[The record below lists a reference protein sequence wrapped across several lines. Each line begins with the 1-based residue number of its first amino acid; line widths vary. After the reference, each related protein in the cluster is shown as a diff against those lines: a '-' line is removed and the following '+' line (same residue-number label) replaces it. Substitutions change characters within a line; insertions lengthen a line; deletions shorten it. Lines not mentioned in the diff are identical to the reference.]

1 MSIACLMS
9 LWLVL
14 TSENRRQRI
23 LCTVLLMVNAVSY
36 LLAFSMGSLGVFVA
50 ACVLMLV
57 LSPKETRSGL
67 FLLLLQ
73 TAVIALIV
81 GAVSVKGFGDTIT
94 GSPLPMIMLVVG
106 CVAACLLEI
115 GVRGKLA
122 ERLADKGKLLI
133 GAVAGIVVVIT
144 VYLIAA
150 LNVTGAYTFGT
161 EGDFRR
167 TADLPAGDYML
178 SVNASAPANVRVAYK
193 NTNNLVQNNET
204 DLANAST
211 DNDITFT
218 VPEDSKLVFFYISC
232 DQPGVTVNTATYNG
246 AKDGSVKLG
255 YKLLPAFIADRIQ
268 DLTANGNVVQ
278 RGVYRQDA
286 IKLWKTAP
294 VFGRGLG
301 GFENGV
307 ASVPGLLLRDQ
318 IRPQPLR

>member
-1 MSIACLMS
+1 MRPLLRVCRPPATTNTGAYFYSRLNTILGNPNIYAGLMSVACLMS

-14 TSENRRQRI
+14 TSESRRQRI

-36 LLAFSMGSLGVFVA
+36 LLAFSMGSLGVFVV

-81 GAVSVKGFGDTIT
+81 GAVSVKGFGDTVT

-144 VYLIAA
+144 IYLIAA

-167 TADLPAGDYML
+167 TADLPTGDYTL
-178 SVNASAPANVRVAYK
+178 SVDASAPVNVRVAYK

-232 DQPGVTVNTATYNG
+232 DQPGVTVNTATYTG

-286 IKLWKTAP
+286 T
-294 VFGRGLG
+294 
-301 GFENGV
+301 
-307 ASVPGLLLRDQ
+307 S
-318 IRPQPLR
+318 